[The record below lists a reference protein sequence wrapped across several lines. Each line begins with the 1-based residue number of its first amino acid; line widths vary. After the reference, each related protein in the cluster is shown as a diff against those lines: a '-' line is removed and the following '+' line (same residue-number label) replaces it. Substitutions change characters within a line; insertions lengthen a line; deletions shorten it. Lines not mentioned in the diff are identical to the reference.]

1 MIVAPLG
8 GILGRFCGKNREGEA
23 SKRRCLKTNTPFSG
37 RRFPTITVIFV
48 SLIFTLF
55 YFHFL
60 LIFGLLISLLL
71 LAIHVISLVWFEIV
85 EMVLFLALFHNDY
98 IFFLNMVVIVLT
110 SPSLLT
116 NDEMWLVW
124 LPIFCLLFPCFY

>member
-1 MIVAPLG
+1 MTVAPLG

-23 SKRRCLKTNTPFSG
+23 SKRGCLKTNTPFLG

-60 LIFGLLISLLL
+60 LIFGLLISFLLL
-71 LAIHVISLVWFEIV
+71 VLHVISLVWFKIV
-85 EMVLFLALFHNDY
+85 EMVLFIALFHNDC
-98 IFFLNMVVIVLT
+98 IFVLNMVVIVLT
-110 SPSLLT
+110 LPSLLT
-116 NDEMWLVW
+116 NDEMWLV
-124 LPIFCLLFPCFY
+124 